1 MIDRTPDRPM
11 PPQTPQRSNP
21 GDTWQPCPEGLF
33 VDTAREE
40 RARLSR
46 RRMLRTAGTAATALV
61 TAGAGGLIWR
71 LSTGSPAGEL
81 VQESPA
87 PEAPITCQECLKLL
101 PELLHDHVALA
112 TRARMEQH
120 FAKCRHC
127 RDEWAK
133 LKQGHA

>member
-1 MIDRTPDRPM
+1 M
-11 PPQTPQRSNP
+11 PPQPPQHSNP

-33 VDTAREE
+33 VDTAKEE

-46 RRMLRTAGTAATALV
+46 RQILRTAGTAATVLV

-71 LSTGSPAGEL
+71 LSTAAPAGVL
-81 VQESPA
+81 AQGGTAQNGPM
-87 PEAPITCQECLKLL
+87 TCQECLKLL
-101 PELLHDHVALA
+101 PELLHDHVASA
-112 TRARMEQH
+112 TRSRMEQH
-120 FAKCRHC
+120 FVKCRHC